1 MGLSLSFLLYK
12 MGLKIVSNPTVSRES
27 TDGAWE
33 RRILKKG
40 SAKEPPARPCWGL
53 HGWAIE
59 KIGDQW

>member
-1 MGLSLSFLLYK
+1 MGLNLSFLLYK

-40 SAKEPPARPCWGL
+40 LAKEPPARPCWGL
-53 HGWAIE
+53 RDWAIE